1 MPGNPL
7 VSSSWSAMALALTPA
22 WPAAALRQAPAAIPL
37 IRSVRTRTPGPLSR
51 PTGRKRMRT
60 RWGRSHLCR
69 TRPAWFGCSLG
80 DGEATAKSPPPQ
92 GRTGLGPDEAH
103 ESRAGC
109 RPLGSGPHQPD
120 PAAHDPAVAP
130 RPGGLSVPRDRRS
143 DASAHPLDEG
153 ERHADRLCTCP
164 CTTTRPSR
172 ATGPPARPNRPAAPG
187 LKR

>member
-80 DGEATAKSPPPQ
+80 DGEATAKSPPHKDEPVLVQTRLMRAEQGAGHLAADPTSLTPQ
-92 GRTGLGPDEAH
+92 LMIL
-103 ESRAGC
+103 
-109 RPLGSGPHQPD
+109 PLPLD
-120 PAAHDPAVAP
+120 PAASAFHGTADPT
-130 RPGGLSVPRDRRS
+130 
-143 DASAHPLDEG
+143 HPLTLWMRAKG
-153 ERHADRLCTCP
+153 TPIGYVPVPVPQPVHHALRVLPPDP
-164 CTTTRPSR
+164 
-172 ATGPPARPNRPAAPG
+172 TGLPHRD
-187 LKR
+187 